1 MMNEARFY
9 CAVSWQ
15 PGVLAIATPREAL
28 ALEMTP

>member
-9 CAVSWQ
+9 CAVSWP
-15 PGVLAIATPREAL
+15 PGVLAVATAREAV

>member
-9 CAVSWQ
+9 RAVSWP
-15 PGVLAIATPREAL
+15 PGVLVVATPREAL